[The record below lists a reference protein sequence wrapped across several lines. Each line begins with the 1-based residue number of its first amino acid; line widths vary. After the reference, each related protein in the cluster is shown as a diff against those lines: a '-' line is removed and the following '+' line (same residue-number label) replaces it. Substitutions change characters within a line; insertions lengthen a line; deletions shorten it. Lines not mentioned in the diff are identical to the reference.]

1 MITENDLKKMKELD
15 IIRLIKNPET
25 SRRDYNTAIEF
36 LLKRYDNMIH
46 KHWWT
51 LQRQLNKSTIV
62 NSLKEEYYSRA
73 YDAFL
78 TAIQKVDLN
87 RVYDD
92 KFKLMQLLSWY
103 LTNVRTTLIKN
114 ALKKSKEKSMYS
126 MNQFRDDDTPTVDR
140 DVEEAYQEQ
149 EGYMMDPAYAL
160 EVAEGEANCERAIK
174 ECMSKWDNQKK
185 DIFRML
191 LEHKKKP
198 EISKELGLKPSKVY
212 MEVNKMKEDL
222 KISLGVEFK

>member
-1 MITENDLKKMKELD
+1 MITENDLKEMKELD
-15 IIRLIKNPET
+15 IIRLIKNSNT
-25 SRRDYNTAIEF
+25 SRRDYNTAMEF
-36 LLKRYDNMIH
+36 LMKRYDNMIH

-51 LQRQLNKSTIV
+51 LQRQLNKSSIV
-62 NSLKEEYYSRA
+62 NSFKDEYYSRA

-78 TAIQKVDLN
+78 TAVQKVDLD
-87 RVYDD
+87 RIYDD

-103 LTNVRTTLIKN
+103 LTNVRTTIIKS
-114 ALKKSKEKSMYS
+114 ALKKGREKSIYS
-126 MNQFRDDDTPTVDR
+126 MAQFQDDNTPTVDR

-174 ECMSKWDNQKK
+174 ECMKKWDDQKK
-185 DIFRML
+185 SIFKLL
-191 LEHKKKP
+191 LEHKNKP